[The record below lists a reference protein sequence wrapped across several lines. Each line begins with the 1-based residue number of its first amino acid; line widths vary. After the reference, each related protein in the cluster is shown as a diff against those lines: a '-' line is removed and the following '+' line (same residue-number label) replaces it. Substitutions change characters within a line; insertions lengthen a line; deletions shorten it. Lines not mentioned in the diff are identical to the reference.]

1 MAQGLG
7 FIPHPLPPHLAL
19 EGPCHSTQC
28 RYERMQQAEG
38 TAAQGQRAGGVD
50 RDGVQGGQQ
59 QGHDLDKGG
68 WGERVAGE

>member
-1 MAQGLG
+1 
-7 FIPHPLPPHLAL
+7 
-19 EGPCHSTQC
+19 
-28 RYERMQQAEG
+28 MQQAEG